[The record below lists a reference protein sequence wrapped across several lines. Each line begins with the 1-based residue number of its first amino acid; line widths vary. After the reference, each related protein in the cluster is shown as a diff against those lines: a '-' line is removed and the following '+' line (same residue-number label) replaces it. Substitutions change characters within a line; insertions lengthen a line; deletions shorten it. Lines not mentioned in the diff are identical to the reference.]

1 LTSSSGELFGALF
14 VPADAAAAVGDR
26 AWLVAMLEF
35 EAALAGA
42 EAEAGVIPADAA
54 SAIAAACDPDRFDA
68 AELGRAGHKAANPA
82 APLVTALTEAVG
94 EEAGAYVH
102 WGATSQD
109 VLDSAAM
116 LVAKRSLAGLDG
128 ELAACADACA
138 KLAGENRE
146 TVMVART
153 LLQQALPTTFGCKAA
168 GWLVALLEARRRL
181 AAIPLPVQLGG
192 AAGTLAALG
201 DEGPRVLELLSKR
214 LELDQPLMPWHTAR
228 SGVAELG
235 SALAL
240 AAGCLAKIALDVKL
254 LAQTEVGEAAEAS
267 SGGSSTMPQKR
278 NPTGS
283 IVTLACWRRVRA
295 EAAILLEAMAQ
306 EHERAAGAW
315 QSEWEA
321 LSNALAY
328 TGGAAAAG
336 REMLE
341 GLEVDAERMRSNLDA
356 GGGQVMAESVSLALA
371 RDLGRG
377 EAQRLVAEASRRAL
391 ESGQPLREELLADE
405 QVAARLAP
413 EQLDAALDP
422 SGYLGATDLFVDRAL
437 EAWKASR

>member
-1 LTSSSGELFGALF
+1 LTSSNGELFGALF
-14 VPADAAAAVGDR
+14 VPAEAAAAVDDR
-26 AWLVAMLEF
+26 AWVASMLEF

-42 EAEAGVIPADAA
+42 EAEAGVIPAEAA
-54 SAIAAACDPDRFDA
+54 GAIAAACNPDRFDA
-68 AELGRAGHKAANPA
+68 AELGRTGRAAANPA

-116 LVAKRSLAGLDG
+116 LVAKRALGGLDR
-128 ELAACADACA
+128 ELGACAAACA

-153 LLQQALPTTFGCKAA
+153 LLQQALPTTFGYKVA
-168 GWLVALLEARRRL
+168 GWLVAVLEARRRL
-181 AAIPLPVQLGG
+181 AAIPFPAQLGG
-192 AAGTLAALG
+192 AVGTLAALG
-201 DEGPRVLELLSKR
+201 DEGPRVLELLCER

-228 SGVAELG
+228 GGVAELG

-240 AAGCLAKIALDVKL
+240 ASGCLAKIALDVKL
-254 LAQTEVGEAAEAS
+254 LAQTEVGEAAEGS

-278 NPTGS
+278 NPTAS
-283 IVTLACWRRVRA
+283 VVALACDRRVRA

-336 REMLE
+336 RELLE
-341 GLEVDAERMRSNLDA
+341 GLEVDAKRMRANLDA
-356 GGGQVMAESVSLALA
+356 GGGQIMAESVSMALA
-371 RDLGRG
+371 GDLGRG
-377 EAQRLVAEASRRAL
+377 TAQRLIAEASRRAL
-391 ESGQPLREELLADE
+391 ESGRPLREELLADE
-405 QVAARLAP
+405 QVGARLSP

-422 SGYLGATDLFVDRAL
+422 NGYLGAASLFVDRAL
-437 EAWKASR
+437 EAWEKSR

>member
-1 LTSSSGELFGALF
+1 
-14 VPADAAAAVGDR
+14 
-26 AWLVAMLEF
+26 
-35 EAALAGA
+35 
-42 EAEAGVIPADAA
+42 
-54 SAIAAACDPDRFDA
+54 
-68 AELGRAGHKAANPA
+68 
-82 APLVTALTEAVG
+82 
-94 EEAGAYVH
+94 
-102 WGATSQD
+102 
-109 VLDSAAM
+109 
-116 LVAKRSLAGLDG
+116 
-128 ELAACADACA
+128 
-138 KLAGENRE
+138 
-146 TVMVART
+146 
-153 LLQQALPTTFGCKAA
+153 
-168 GWLVALLEARRRL
+168 
-181 AAIPLPVQLGG
+181 
-192 AAGTLAALG
+192 
-201 DEGPRVLELLSKR
+201 
-214 LELDQPLMPWHTAR
+214 
-228 SGVAELG
+228 
-235 SALAL
+235 
-240 AAGCLAKIALDVKL
+240 
-254 LAQTEVGEAAEAS
+254 
-267 SGGSSTMPQKR
+267 MPQKR

-283 IVTLACWRRVRA
+283 VVTLACWRRVRA
-295 EAAILLEAMAQ
+295 EASILLEAMAQ

-341 GLEVDAERMRSNLDA
+341 GLEVDAERMGSNLDA

-371 RDLGRG
+371 PDLGRG